1 MSFPMKRHVLMAVPF
16 RTSLDVVEMVES
28 IESPVNQCRTCG
40 RSRSRVER
48 SEAEHALL
56 KQHGGSTLASWTQS
70 KEIYTYHF
78 VNHGRHLVK

>member
-1 MSFPMKRHVLMAVPF
+1 MKRHVLILMAIPF
-16 RTSLDVVEMVES
+16 RTSLDVVES

-56 KQHGGSTLASWTQS
+56 KQHGGSTLASWTYS
-70 KEIYTYHF
+70 KEIYTHITF
-78 VNHGRHLVK
+78 CESWETLS